1 MLKFFFDRFYICVC
15 KLTLAHH
22 TRTHQ
27 RDLNIN
33 SEPENETQSAQ
44 CTVTCLYHKP
54 RMQFPGNSG
63 SHHAFSLEIHCC
75 YAY

>member
-1 MLKFFFDRFYICVC
+1 MEGED
-15 KLTLAHH
+15 KLWWVPSKKEDCLV
-22 TRTHQ
+22 
-27 RDLNIN
+27 DLNMN
-33 SEPENETQSAQ
+33 CEPENETQSAQ

-75 YAY
+75 YVY